1 MSIFKLK
8 TALMGLSSVLAVT
21 TSLFAADAIF
31 DADFDNNEN
40 EFENYWYYYDDNTGS
55 SENDRHQNTKPGIAS
70 QILVHTEDSVRH
82 AFNDPADTAVIKIFT
97 FTPGSDGDNKCAS
110 IPFIFGSTWIASYG
124 KAYPYVAIGAMLAPE
139 GKTLDL
145 SGATAVKFRIRSRTG
160 SITNVIFKIQTK
172 EIDDYSMVPK
182 DQIPDD
188 AFGYF
193 QYVVSEV
200 TDQWT
205 DVIVPIE
212 SMEQPN
218 WAKKEDELI
227 NLKICTKFAWEI
239 QQRENSE
246 ALSDTVDIDDVS
258 VVDYTYN
265 SPALWTQ
272 TAPMDLPSSGKFAT
286 FDAAPFNKTPLN
298 TFWYAYNDKTAGS
311 TGGNSLVTKGATENT
326 ETGRLLI
333 DITENTGYEGQGALI
348 EYTLG
353 KSVTQGINT
362 ILGFVGIGCNVYD
375 SLNHK
380 YWDATSGNG
389 SIYFQYAT
397 FGNLKKVTLEIS
409 DINDV
414 GDAQNPDRKDLR
426 GTGVV
431 MYRDLPATDEKFV
444 AVEIPLD
451 SLVYHMGWKGTKD
464 IPLDKTKLAKLQWKC
479 QGAEGLGGKIVIDN
493 IYFPGITEFK
503 THEVSVKQLVK
514 QSKTSPFQAL
524 YLNGKISISLKNG
537 LSLRSGK
544 ISLVNTKGAV
554 VSSASIT
561 SSNTSFSTKTLPAGM
576 YFVKANGIDANGKAV
591 SMQSPVSIV
600 K

>member
-21 TSLFAADAIF
+21 TSLFSADAIF

-40 EFENYWYYYDDNTGS
+40 EFENYWYYYDDNTGIS
-55 SENDRHQNTKPGIAS
+55 ATDRHQSKVPGIAS
-70 QILVHTEDSVRH
+70 QILVPSTDSIRH
-82 AFNDPADTAVIKIFT
+82 AFDDPADTATIKVFT
-97 FTPGSDGDNKCAS
+97 FVPGSDGDNKCAS
-110 IPFIFGSTWIASYG
+110 IPFIFGTPWKTTYKTS
-124 KAYPYVAIGAMLAPE
+124 PYVAIGAMLAPE
-139 GKTLDL
+139 GKSLDL

-160 SITNVIFKIQTK
+160 SITTVVFKIQTK

-182 DQIPDD
+182 DEIPSDG
-188 AFGYF
+188 FGYF
-193 QYVVSEV
+193 ETTVAVSDKWEERTVLISELSQPGWVVNTV
-200 TDQWT
+200 
-205 DVIVPIE
+205 
-212 SMEQPN
+212 
-218 WAKKEDELI
+218 DEF

-239 QQRENSE
+239 KLESNDGAE
-246 ALSDTVDIDDVS
+246 SDTVDIDDVS
-258 VVDYTYN
+258 IVDYTYN

-272 TAPMDLPSSGKFAT
+272 TASMDLPSSGKFAT
-286 FDAAPFNKTPLN
+286 FDDAPFNSTPLK

-311 TGGNSLVTKGATENT
+311 TGGNSEVTKGATLNEA
-326 ETGRLLI
+326 TGRLLL
-333 DITENTGYEGQGALI
+333 DITENTGNVGQGALL

-353 KSVTQGINT
+353 KSITQGINT
-362 ILGFVGIGCNVYD
+362 IQGFIGIGCNVYD

-464 IPLDKTKLAKLQWKC
+464 IPLDMTKLAKLQWKC

-503 THEVSVKQLVK
+503 THEVSVKQLIK
-514 QSKTSPFQAL
+514 QSKTSPFQAS

-537 LSLRSGK
+537 LSLKSGK

-554 VSSASIT
+554 VSSVSIT

-576 YFVKANGIDANGKAV
+576 YFVKAHGIDANGKAV